1 MNVVEPAI
9 EFCDYSGLRKIELI
23 GKVCTK
29 QEDSIKPDS
38 AETFCKNRLIDGHTA
53 IFEHEYVYFNVT
65 SIPNRIVRE
74 FVRLSPYI
82 RWSYLGNYI
91 GFSYRVFLDIMSN
104 SRKMKAIYNDIYH
117 PSEVNDLFYNMLLL
131 SKEFSHLLFDDEDI
145 IAKLEYGID
154 ASLRIASDAEILA
167 NAPEIYNVTYKITT
181 DRGVTHEL
189 VRHREFSFTQEST
202 RYCCYSKSKFNH
214 TLQVIQPAMQD
225 SSVEIWS
232 DGIATSEIVYM
243 DLINNGETAQIA
255 RSVLPN
261 ATKSDVYISGTLDMW
276 IGEHLETVYPK
287 LTIVENKGFL
297 PLRNHKAAHP
307 QMIEIAKMIAEDIS
321 VRFPNETGRIINYFE

>member
-1 MNVVEPAI
+1 MNIVEPTI

-38 AETFCKNRLIDGHTA
+38 AETFCRNRLIDGHTA

-65 SIPNRIVRE
+65 SIPNRVVRE
-74 FVRLSPYI
+74 FVKLSPYI

-131 SKEFSHLLFDDEDI
+131 SKEFSHLLFDDKDI
-145 IAKLEYGID
+145 TAKLEYGID

-181 DRGVTHEL
+181 DRGVTHEA
-189 VRHREFSFTQEST
+189 VRHREMSFMQEST
-202 RYCCYSKSKFNH
+202 RWCNY
-214 TLQVIQPAMQD
+214 A
-225 SSVEIWS
+225 
-232 DGIATSEIVYM
+232 
-243 DLINNGETAQIA
+243 
-255 RSVLPN
+255 
-261 ATKSDVYISGTLDMW
+261 
-276 IGEHLETVYPK
+276 
-287 LTIVENKGFL
+287 KGRL
-297 PLRNHKAAHP
+297 GYKYGKN
-307 QMIEIAKMIAEDIS
+307 IS
-321 VRFPNETGRIINYFE
+321 VIEPPFKNEDSLEKFLLMMVNLLSWLVQFFLLLLNQIFIYLVLSICGLVNILKLFIPNSLLLRIKVSFLFVIIKLHILK